1 MINDIIVAVLLI
13 AGSFFM
19 LIASIGIYRFPDTY
33 MRIHA
38 TSKASSF
45 GSMLMLLAVSLHFK
59 TWYVI
64 VLSLM
69 IIIIIFITTPVAA
82 HMIGHVAHLL
92 NIPLWKN
99 THTDELK
106 KRQEK
111 V

>member
-1 MINDIIVAVLLI
+1 MINDIIVATFLVT
-13 AGSFFM
+13 GSFFM
-19 LIASIGIYRFPDTY
+19 LVAAIGIYRLPDTY
-33 MRIHA
+33 MRMHA

-45 GSMLMLLAVSLHFK
+45 GSLLMLVAATIHFQ
-59 TWYVI
+59 TWYVLI
-64 VLSLM
+64 ESLL
-69 IIIIIFITTPVAA
+69 IIIFIFLTTPVAT

-106 KRQEK
+106 KSQKK

>member
-1 MINDIIVAVLLI
+1 MINDIIVSIFLV

-19 LIASIGIYRFPDTY
+19 LVAAIGIYRLPDTY
-33 MRIHA
+33 MRMHA

-45 GSMLMLLAVSLHFK
+45 GSLLMLFAASLHFQ
-59 TWYVI
+59 TWYI
-64 VLSLM
+64 IIESLL
-69 IIIIIFITTPVAA
+69 IIIFIFLTTPVAA

-106 KRQEK
+106 KSQEK
-111 V
+111 L